1 LIYLEISILREQAT
15 FGIFEIGQEHQKLSG
30 FSRERFDL
38 S

>member
-1 LIYLEISILREQAT
+1 MFLEISILREQAT
-15 FGIFEIGQEHQKLSG
+15 FENFQIGQEHQKLSE